1 MVKKKIVLFNL
12 WIDNN
17 SGYFDSIILST
28 IFVCII
34 MINILNT
41 SFIFIPIGLI
51 SIVSLIGLYR
61 SKYWKSKNID
71 LRDYFS
77 VPELGDIL
85 VVINSEKFNFYLNY
99 NTSSLFVG
107 YEKGDEIRIEEIK
120 VGDGNI
126 KLGCKCVNS
135 DHIYNIDWYKTREF
149 FKSKSDIRA
158 DKLKELG
165 I

>member
-1 MVKKKIVLFNL
+1 MVRKKIVLFNL

-17 SGYFDSIILST
+17 VGYFDAIILST
-28 IFVCII
+28 TFISVILL
-34 MINILNT
+34 NILRDY
-41 SFIFIPIGLI
+41 FIFIPIGLI
-51 SIVSLIGLYR
+51 LIISLIGIYR

-77 VPELGDIL
+77 VPEVGDIL
-85 VVINSEKFNFYLNY
+85 VVMNSEKFNFYLDC

-120 VGDGNI
+120 VGDGSI
-126 KLGCKCVNS
+126 KFGCKCLNS
-135 DHIYNIDWYKTREF
+135 NHIYNIDWYKTREF
-149 FKSKSDIRA
+149 VKSKSDIRA

>member
-12 WIDNN
+12 WVDNN
-17 SGYFDSIILST
+17 SGYFDAIIITTTFISIILL
-28 IFVCII
+28 
-34 MINILNT
+34 NILRGY
-41 SFIFIPIGLI
+41 FIFIPIGLI

-61 SKYWKSKNID
+61 AKYWTSKNID

-77 VPELGDIL
+77 VPEVGDIL
-85 VVINSEKFNFYLNY
+85 VVMNSEKFNFYLDCY
-99 NTSSLFVG
+99 TSSLFVG
-107 YEKGDEIRIEEIK
+107 YEKDDEIRIEE
-120 VGDGNI
+120 VNVNDGNI
-126 KLGCKCVNS
+126 KLSCKCVNS

-149 FKSKSDIRA
+149 VKSKSDIRA

>member
-1 MVKKKIVLFNL
+1 MVKKIIFLNL

-17 SGYFDSIILST
+17 SGYFDAIVITNLIISVILL
-28 IFVCII
+28 
-34 MINILNT
+34 NILK
-41 SFIFIPIGLI
+41 SYFIFIPIVLI

-61 SKYWKSKNID
+61 AKYWTSKNID

-77 VPELGDIL
+77 VPEVGDIL
-85 VVINSEKFNFYLNY
+85 VVMNSEKFNFYLDC

-126 KLGCKCVNS
+126 KFGCKCINS

-149 FKSKSDIRA
+149 VKSKSDIRS